1 MSRKQTKVLSNKDNN
16 EISMIELSILNSYF
30 AVISTMLVIKV
41 YGLWIIFKLS
51 KISLQKIELFSFT
64 IIQRKIRTA
73 TLWKII
79 CRYTKKA
86 L

>member
-41 YGLWIIFKLS
+41 YGL
-51 KISLQKIELFSFT
+51 
-64 IIQRKIRTA
+64 
-73 TLWKII
+73 
-79 CRYTKKA
+79 
-86 L
+86 